1 MKIGVDAMGGDFA
14 PEAIVKGAILAQ
26 KELDSS
32 EQIVLFGD
40 QQKIVQILESEKA
53 NVSDFEIVHCS
64 EVIGMGDNP
73 AKSFSKKT
81 DSSITVGFSWLAH
94 KKIDGFASAGNTG
107 AMLVGTMYMVKS
119 VSGIIRPAIASYIP
133 VSETKFNLLL
143 DVGIN
148 PDCRPDVLYQYG
160 VLGSIYAKLVFGVE
174 NPRVGLLNIG
184 EEEEK
189 GNLVSKSTFELM
201 KESSDFNFV
210 GNIEGNQL
218 FDDKKADVIVCDGF
232 VGNVVL
238 KEAEAFYH
246 MLKKRN
252 ISDPFFERFNF
263 ENYGGTPILGVNSP
277 VIIGHG
283 VSNSKA
289 IKNMI
294 LQTRTVISLNLCNKI
309 KEAFN

>member
-1 MKIGVDAMGGDFA
+1 
-14 PEAIVKGAILAQ
+14 
-26 KELDSS
+26 
-32 EQIVLFGD
+32 
-40 QQKIVQILESEKA
+40 
-53 NVSDFEIVHCS
+53 
-64 EVIGMGDNP
+64 
-73 AKSFSKKT
+73 
-81 DSSITVGFSWLAH
+81 
-94 KKIDGFASAGNTG
+94 
-107 AMLVGTMYMVKS
+107 
-119 VSGIIRPAIASYIP
+119 
-133 VSETKFNLLL
+133 
-143 DVGIN
+143 
-148 PDCRPDVLYQYG
+148 
-160 VLGSIYAKLVFGVE
+160 
-174 NPRVGLLNIG
+174 
-184 EEEEK
+184 
-189 GNLVSKSTFELM
+189 M

-252 ISDPFFERFNF
+252 ISDSFFERFNF